1 MHLKKLIPFVATF
14 ALALPYPVFANF
26 IFKKDNPVGVA
37 IAANEEA
44 VVNTA
49 LNIFRR
55 DYQAVFAGEVTTSN
69 NAQIFLGTLG
79 NGSAAEK
86 ELGQQIIQQLKLHKE
101 AYAIEVKNDKIY
113 ILGSDSRGTAYGILE
128 LSRRIGVS
136 PWEWWA
142 DATIERRDQV
152 VLKNGFKLFEYPSVA
167 LRGIFINDEDWGLTP
182 WSYLTHEPSK
192 IKGQIGPKTNARIFE
207 LLLRLRANTYWPAMH
222 DVSVAFYQ
230 TPGNKEMANQY
241 GIIMGASHCEPMMRN
256 ANTEWKIDGKG
267 NYDFVNNRD
276 NVLNFWQERVK
287 ELKGAD
293 NLYTLGIRGVH
304 DGKMQGANTLQEQK
318 AALVDVLKDQREMIK
333 NTLNSNPEKVPQ
345 VFIPYKEVLD
355 VYHMGL
361 QVPDDVTLLW
371 SDDNYGYIRH
381 FPNETER
388 KRKGGNGVYYHVS
401 YWGRPHDY
409 LWLATN
415 HPAQVYTQ
423 MKMAY
428 DKGARD
434 IWMLNVGDI
443 KPAEYLTELFL
454 DMAWNIDQIKDSK
467 EGLDRHLQNW
477 LSREFGAHNAPELLS
492 VMNEYYRLAYIR
504 KPEFMANTRT
514 EEKDAKFKEVS
525 DLAWTEQE
533 IKTRITEYEVLSNKV
548 IELSKFI
555 KPEKQDAWF
564 ELIAYPVRAAAEMN
578 KKHLYGQLARHGIAP
593 WAKSDDAFEAIEKL
607 TANYNALG
615 NGKWK
620 NMMNAHPRDL
630 TVYQKVP
637 RKDAKIPMAEDKK
650 PFRVFNG
657 LEYSSFKGAKPVSHG
672 LGYNSSAI
680 SLKKGSTVSYAF
692 KYLPSN
698 VVDIELN
705 LAPNH
710 PVDGEFI
717 RYEISIDGKPLQV
730 VDYHT
735 VDRNE
740 EWKLNV
746 LRNQAIRITNA
757 ALLKKGGS
765 HVISIKALDDG
776 VVLDQVKVWKREM
789 RIRMKDLGIKNKDQS

>member
-1 MHLKKLIPFVATF
+1 MHLKKIIPFVATF
-14 ALALPYPVFANF
+14 ALALPYPVFADF
-26 IFKKDNPVGVA
+26 IFKKENNVNVA
-37 IAANEEA
+37 ISAKEA
-44 VVNTA
+44 PVVNTA
-49 LNIFRR
+49 LEIFSR
-55 DYQAVFAGEVTTSN
+55 DYSAVFAGKVNISS
-69 NAQIFLGTLG
+69 NAQILIGTLG

-86 ELGQQIIQQLKLHKE
+86 GIDHQSIQGLKLHQE
-101 AYAIEVKNDKIY
+101 GYVIQVKNDKVY
-113 ILGSDSRGTAYGILE
+113 ILGSDKRGTAYGILE

-142 DATIERRDQV
+142 DAKIEQRNTV
-152 VLKNGFKLFEYPSVA
+152 VLKNGFNLFEHPSVA

-192 IKGQIGPKTNARIFE
+192 ITGQVGPKTNARIFE
-207 LLLRLRANTYWPAMH
+207 LLLRLRANTFWPPMH
-222 DVSVAFYQ
+222 EVSVAFYQ
-230 TPGNKEMANQY
+230 TPGNKEMADQY
-241 GIIMGASHCEPMMRN
+241 GMIMGASHCEPMMRN

-267 NYDFVNNRD
+267 NYDFVNNRE
-276 NVLNFWQERVK
+276 NVLNFWQDRVTQ
-287 ELKGAD
+287 LKNSD

-318 AALVDVLKDQREMIK
+318 DALVNVLKDQREMIT

-355 VYHMGL
+355 VYNMGL
-361 QVPDDVTLLW
+361 KIPDDVTLLW
-371 SDDNYGYIRH
+371 CDDNYGYIRH

-388 KRKGGNGVYYHVS
+388 KRKGGNGVYYHIS

-428 DKGARD
+428 DKGAKD

-443 KPAEYLTELFL
+443 KPAEYLTELFM

-467 EGLDRHLQNW
+467 EGLDRHLQHW
-477 LSREFGAHNAPELLS
+477 LSREFGAKNAPELLS

-514 EEKDAKFKEVS
+514 EEKDPQFKVVA
-525 DLAWTEQE
+525 DLPWSEQE
-533 IKTRITEYEVLSNKV
+533 IKTRIAEYNVLSDKV
-548 IELSKFI
+548 IKISKLI
-555 KPEKQDAWF
+555 APEKQDAWF
-564 ELIAYPVRAAAEMN
+564 ELVEYPVRSAAEMN
-578 KKHLYGQLARHGIAP
+578 KKHLYGQLARHGLAE
-593 WAKSDDAFEAIEKL
+593 WTKSDDAFDTIQAL
-607 TANYNALG
+607 TARYNSLA

-620 NMMNAHPRDL
+620 NIMNAQPRDL
-630 TVYQKVP
+630 AVFQKVP
-637 RKDAKIPMAEDKK
+637 HHTVNTPLTEDKK
-650 PFRVFNG
+650 PLASTNG
-657 LEYSSFKGAKPVSHG
+657 SDYSSFKGIKPVGHG
-672 LGYNSSAI
+672 LGYNRNAI
-680 SLKKGSTVSYAF
+680 SLKKGSTVSYMF
-692 KYLPSN
+692 KDLN
-698 VVDIELN
+698 ADLLNIEVF

-710 PVDGEFI
+710 PVDYKLI
-717 RYEISIDGKPLQV
+717 RYEISLDGKSLQV

-740 EWKLNV
+740 EWKVNV
-746 LRNQAIRITNA
+746 LRNQAIRVTKA

-765 HVISIKALDDG
+765 HVISIKALDEG

-789 RIRMKDLGIKNKDQS
+789 RDEGVKSKE